1 MIRQPV
7 LAIKLN
13 RVFLCPISPPI

>member
-7 LAIKLN
+7 L
-13 RVFLCPISPPI
+13 

>member
-7 LAIKLN
+7 
-13 RVFLCPISPPI
+13 RQQSDH